1 LANERT
7 LAQFRGS
14 EPVQRRNPVYW
25 TFYFEPGVS
34 RFLPMP
40 GAFEMLQFRE
50 AQNFSYS
57 PVLQVVA
64 LRLEPAIMTAYRV
77 ENPVPAATV
86 PDVGFARSLQAMPRD
101 PTGGARTLS
110 RLMLALPPASAD
122 RVKLTRL
129 ATDLAGG
136 GGETPAARRLP
147 AEDFARRACEW
158 LAQRHTY
165 SLNSRTPTGAGDPL
179 VRWLESGEPGHC
191 ELFAGAFVLLARA
204 AGYPARLIVGFK
216 GGTWNGFSNNLTV
229 RNRDAH
235 AWAEIWNGEGAW
247 LRVDPTPGA
256 ISVVGDNEPA
266 GAAALDRRLDL
277 SWSAR
282 LESLRIFWYRRIVN
296 FDQRSQLE
304 TFQAVKGATQQA
316 GLRLRAALVRW
327 LRWLQAWTAQP
338 WDGWR
343 ITRVA
348 AEVAALAGGVWAW
361 RLFGLSWRWR
371 WSGRS
376 RRREDPVRREAGR
389 WLRRIAERG
398 ERKAER
404 PRTRAESGERRA
416 ERAEYPEHADV
427 MAELQRIR
435 YGARATWPD
444 PGAVFRRAR
453 RVAFDRGRR
462 R

>member
-1 LANERT
+1 L
-7 LAQFRGS
+7 
-14 EPVQRRNPVYW
+14 
-25 TFYFEPGVS
+25 EPGVS
-34 RFLPMP
+34 RFLPVP
-40 GAFEMLQFRE
+40 GAFELLRFRE
-50 AQNFSYS
+50 AQNFFFS

-64 LRLEPAIMTAYRV
+64 LRLEPAIMTAYQV
-77 ENPVPAATV
+77 ENPVVTALV
-86 PDVGFARSLQAMPRD
+86 PDAGFARSLQTTPRD
-101 PTGGARTLS
+101 ASSGARTLS

-122 RVKLTRL
+122 RAKFTRL
-129 ATDLAGG
+129 ATDIAGG
-136 GGETPAARRLP
+136 GSETPAARQLP
-147 AEDFARRACEW
+147 AAEFARQASEW
-158 LAQRHTY
+158 LAQRHKY
-165 SLNSRTPTGAGDPL
+165 SLDSRTPTGAGDPL

-256 ISVVGDNEPA
+256 TSVVGDNEPA

-304 TFQAVKGATQQA
+304 TLQAVKGATQQA
-316 GLRLRAALVRW
+316 GLQVRAALVRG
-327 LRWLQAWTAQP
+327 LRFFQAWRAQP
-338 WDGWR
+338 WDVWR

-348 AEVAALAGGVWAW
+348 AVVAALAGVVWAW
-361 RLFGLSWRWR
+361 RSFRLSWRWR

-389 WLRRIAERG
+389 WLRKMA
-398 ERKAER
+398 A
-404 PRTRAESGERRA
+404 SGERRA
-416 ERAEYPEHADV
+416 EKPGLKTASGERKPERREHADV
-427 MAELQRIR
+427 AAELQRLR
-435 YGARATWPD
+435 YGARTTWPE

-453 RVAFDRGRR
+453 LVASDRGRR